1 MSLRRLFALS
11 LTFSFLS
18 LAVAVDAS
26 ASKRVAL
33 VVGNNDY
40 TTLAAL
46 NNAEKDARDMAQTLR
61 GLGWEVV
68 DLYNSSQRDMGRAI
82 AKFEGLL
89 MTAEAGLFFYAGHG
103 IQAKGENWLVPVDA
117 EVEAE
122 VDLEYEA
129 ITVRKVLSSMKNADV
144 PVNIVILDACRDN
157 PLKKRTRSAS
167 RGLKTPEVP
176 SGLRGTTILFS
187 AAPGEVAQDGPQGGN
202 GVFTGKLLAEL
213 KRPGQTLEEVFKATA
228 RGVNAAT
235 NRSQRPWFNSSLSGD
250 FYLNEAK
257 PEPEP
262 KQVAA
267 VSPVAPVPAVPNV
280 EIIYWQSVVNSKDP
294 EVLQSYL
301 NQYPNGQFAA
311 LGKVR
316 IESLRKSY
324 EDRKQGGALRS
335 QAVSKTTD
343 LLKDIDPKKIQN
355 IRYVNEEG
363 TVFEVDK
370 SYFKLGSFLT
380 KNKRNEMFAGV
391 FRSGSS
397 VLEKIRN
404 DYDCLTALGDG
415 LNWTGDSNFYFD
427 YWNKKSVSSIREN
440 GKIEENLKLTIGGS
454 PNRWEWVFSGKLLVE
469 DGLIKYQSGKPK
481 FKLDKSLPGSVM
493 QNTQRREGSLKDMRL
508 SISAVLDKDFGLA
521 KSIFEKWEFCG
532 KEVEVN
538 WTLES
543 IEYKAKKYA
552 YITN

>member
-144 PVNIVILDACRDN
+144 PVNILILDACRDN

-404 DYDCLTALGDG
+404 DYDCLTVV
-415 LNWTGDSNFYFD
+415 SNGSNLIGNTKFYFD

-454 PNRWEWVFSGKLLVE
+454 PNAWEYVFSGKLLVE

-481 FKLDKSLPGSVM
+481 FKLDKSLY
-493 QNTQRREGSLKDMRL
+493 QNAQRREGSLKDMRL

-552 YITN
+552 YIKN

>member
-46 NNAEKDARDMAQTLR
+46 NNAEKDARDMAQMLR

-129 ITVRKVLSSMKNADV
+129 ITVRTVLRSMKSADV
-144 PVNIVILDACRDN
+144 PVNILILDACRDN

-404 DYDCLTALGDG
+404 DYDCLTVV
-415 LNWTGDSNFYFD
+415 SNGSNLIGNTKFYFD

-454 PNRWEWVFSGKLLVE
+454 PNDWEYVFPGKLLVE
-469 DGLIKYQSGKPK
+469 DGLIKYQSGKPE
-481 FKLDKSLPGSVM
+481 FKLDTAFYKNAASTES
-493 QNTQRREGSLKDMRL
+493 EGSLKDMRL
-508 SISAVLDKDFGLA
+508 SISAVLDKDLGLA

-552 YITN
+552 YIKN

>member
-1 MSLRRLFALS
+1 MSLCRLFALS

-68 DLYNSSQRDMGRAI
+68 DLYNSSLRDTGRAI
-82 AKFEGLL
+82 SKFEGLL
-89 MTAEAGLFFYAGHG
+89 MTAEAALFFYAGHG

-129 ITVRKVLSSMKNADV
+129 ITVRKVLRSMKNADV
-144 PVNIVILDACRDN
+144 PVNILILDACRDN

-280 EIIYWQSVVNSKDP
+280 EIVYWQSVVNSKDP

-311 LGKVR
+311 LAKVR

-343 LLKDIDPKKIQN
+343 LLKDFDPKKIQN

-370 SYFKLGSFLT
+370 SYFKLGSFWT

-415 LNWTGDSNFYFD
+415 LNWTGDSKFYFD
-427 YWNKKSVSSIREN
+427 YWNKKSVSYIREN
-440 GKIEENLKLTIGGS
+440 GKIEENLELTIGGS
-454 PNRWEWVFSGKLLVE
+454 PNVWEWVFSGKLLVE
-469 DGLIKYQSGKPK
+469 DGLIKYQSGKPE
-481 FKLDKSLPGSVM
+481 FKLDKSLY
-493 QNTQRREGSLKDMRL
+493 QNAKRKEGTIKDMRL

>member
-454 PNRWEWVFSGKLLVE
+454 PNAWEYVFSGKLLVE

-481 FKLDKSLPGSVM
+481 FKLDKSLYH
-493 QNTQRREGSLKDMRL
+493 NAQRREGSLKDMRL

>member
-129 ITVRKVLSSMKNADV
+129 ITVRTVLRSMKNADV
-144 PVNIVILDACRDN
+144 PVNILILDACRDN

-280 EIIYWQSVVNSKDP
+280 EIIYWQSVVDSKDP

-404 DYDCLTALGDG
+404 DYDCLTALDNG
-415 LNWTGDSNFYFD
+415 LNWKGDSNFYFD

-454 PNRWEWVFSGKLLVE
+454 PNAWEYVFSGKLLVE

-481 FKLDKSLPGSVM
+481 FKLDKSLY
-493 QNTQRREGSLKDMRL
+493 QNAQRREGSLKDMRL

>member
-46 NNAEKDARDMAQTLR
+46 NNAEKDARDMAQMLR

-68 DLYNSSQRDMGRAI
+68 DLYNSSLRDTGRAI
-82 AKFEGLL
+82 SKFEGLL

-144 PVNIVILDACRDN
+144 PVNILILDACRDN

-454 PNRWEWVFSGKLLVE
+454 PNAWEYVFSGKLLVE
-469 DGLIKYQSGKPK
+469 DGLIKYQSGKPE
-481 FKLDKSLPGSVM
+481 FKQAGGLFSVG
-493 QNTQRREGSLKDMRL
+493 EGSLKDMRL

-543 IEYKAKKYA
+543 IGYKAKKYA

>member
-129 ITVRKVLSSMKNADV
+129 ITVRTVLRSMKNADV
-144 PVNIVILDACRDN
+144 PVNILILDACRDN

-280 EIIYWQSVVNSKDP
+280 EIIYWQSVVDSKDP

-454 PNRWEWVFSGKLLVE
+454 PNAWEYVFSGKLLVE

>member
-46 NNAEKDARDMAQTLR
+46 NNAEKDARDMAQMLR

-68 DLYNSSQRDMGRAI
+68 DLYNSSLRDTGRAI
-82 AKFEGLL
+82 SKFEGLL

-144 PVNIVILDACRDN
+144 PVNILILDACRDN

-404 DYDCLTALGDG
+404 DYDCLTVV
-415 LNWTGDSNFYFD
+415 SNGSNLIGNTKFYFD

-481 FKLDKSLPGSVM
+481 FKLDKSLYH
-493 QNTQRREGSLKDMRL
+493 NAQRREGSLKDMRL

>member
-46 NNAEKDARDMAQTLR
+46 NNAEKDARDMAQMLR

-68 DLYNSSQRDMGRAI
+68 DLYNSSLRDTGRAI
-82 AKFEGLL
+82 SKFEGLL

-454 PNRWEWVFSGKLLVE
+454 PNAWEYVFSGKLLVE

-481 FKLDKSLPGSVM
+481 FKLDKSLY
-493 QNTQRREGSLKDMRL
+493 QNAQRREGSLKDMRL

>member
-1 MSLRRLFALS
+1 MSLCRLFALS

-68 DLYNSSQRDMGRAI
+68 DLYNSSLRDTGRAI

-129 ITVRKVLSSMKNADV
+129 ITVRKVLRSMKNADV
-144 PVNIVILDACRDN
+144 PVNILILDACRDN

-228 RGVNAAT
+228 RSVNAAT

-280 EIIYWQSVVNSKDP
+280 EIVYWQSVVNSKDP

-311 LGKVR
+311 LAKVR

-343 LLKDIDPKKIQN
+343 LLKDIDPKQIQN

-380 KNKRNEMFAGV
+380 KNKRNEIFAGV

-397 VLEKIRN
+397 VLERIRDN
-404 DYDCLTALGDG
+404 YDCLTAVDNG
-415 LNWTGDSNFYFD
+415 LNWTGDSRFYFD

-454 PNRWEWVFSGKLLVE
+454 PNAWEWVFSGKLLVE
-469 DGLIKYQSGKPK
+469 DGLIRYQSGKPE
-481 FKLDKSLPGSVM
+481 FKRDKSLSHIPTVK
-493 QNTQRREGSLKDMRL
+493 EGSIKDMRL

-521 KSIFEKWEFCG
+521 KSIFEKWEICG

>member
-1 MSLRRLFALS
+1 MSFRRFFALS
-11 LTFSFLS
+11 LSFCL
-18 LAVAVDAS
+18 LVMAAPLDAS

-103 IQAKGENWLVPVDA
+103 IQANGENWLIPVDA

-122 VDLEYEA
+122 VDLRYEA
-129 ITVRKVLSSMKNADV
+129 IGAREVLRSMKNADV

-167 RGLKTPEVP
+167 RGLQAPEVP

-202 GVFTGKLLAEL
+202 GVFTGKLLGEL

-235 NRSQRPWFNSSLSGD
+235 NRSQMPWFNSSLSGD
-250 FYLNEAK
+250 FYFNEAK

-267 VSPVAPVPAVPNV
+267 VPPAAPVPAAPNV
-280 EIIYWQSVVNSKDP
+280 EIIYWQSVSGSKDP
-294 EVLQSYL
+294 AVLQSYL
-301 NQYPNGQFAA
+301 DQYPNGQFAA
-311 LGKVR
+311 LAKVR
-316 IESLRKSY
+316 IASLQKSN
-324 EDRKQGGALRS
+324 EDRKQGVALRS
-335 QAVSKTTD
+335 QAALKTTD
-343 LLKDIDPKKIQN
+343 LLKEVDPEKIRN
-355 IRYVNEEG
+355 IRYINEEG
-363 TVFEVDK
+363 FVFEVDK
-370 SYFKLGSFLT
+370 PNFKLGSFLA
-380 KNKRNEMFAGV
+380 KDKQNEMFAGV

-397 VLEKIRN
+397 VLEKLRN
-404 DYDCLTALGDG
+404 DYDCLTTISNNS
-415 LNWTGDSNFYFD
+415 NWKGQSNFYFD
-427 YWNKKSVSSIREN
+427 YWDKKSVSAIRESR
-440 GKIEENLKLTIGGS
+440 KIEKNLKLKIGGS
-454 PNRWEWVFSGKLLVE
+454 PNGYEYVFAGKLSVE
-469 DGLIKYQSGKPK
+469 DGIIKYQTVGKPEFIINNYARVEK
-481 FKLDKSLPGSVM
+481 GTV
-493 QNTQRREGSLKDMRL
+493 KDMNL
-508 SISAVLDKDFGLA
+508 SIIAVWDSDLGLA
-521 KSIFEKWEFCG
+521 KSISENWEVCG
-532 KEVEVN
+532 KNVEVR
-538 WTLES
+538 WYLQD
-543 IEYKAKKYA
+543 IEYKSEKYS
-552 YITN
+552 YLKQ

>member
-1 MSLRRLFALS
+1 MFLPRLLVLF

-18 LAVAVDAS
+18 LAIAVDAS

-103 IQAKGENWLVPVDA
+103 IQANGENWLVPVDA
-117 EVEAE
+117 DVEAE

-129 ITVRKVLSSMKNADV
+129 ITARKILRSMKNADV

-167 RGLKTPEVP
+167 RGLQAPEVP

-235 NRSQRPWFNSSLSGD
+235 NRSQMPWFNSSLSGD
-250 FYLNEAK
+250 FYFNEAK
-257 PEPEP
+257 PEPAP

-267 VSPVAPVPAVPNV
+267 VPPVAPVPAAPNA
-280 EIIYWQSVVNSKDP
+280 EIIYWQSVSGSKDP
-294 EVLQSYL
+294 AVLQSYL
-301 NQYPNGQFAA
+301 AQYPNGQFAA
-311 LGKVR
+311 LAKAQISALERVAAEQSKERAKAKEDAFWKTVSGSKSIAALDSYLSTYPKGRFVELAQLERKLLENAPQLAAVPRLSNTKGYADIPDEIDLGKLR
-316 IESLRKSY
+316 YIEYQS
-324 EDRKQGGALRS
+324 
-335 QAVSKTTD
+335 
-343 LLKDIDPKKIQN
+343 
-355 IRYVNEEG
+355 EEG
-363 TVFEVDK
+363 LKFSIDNPKYKNGSIMTNDAANGL
-370 SYFKLGSFLT
+370 LG
-380 KNKRNEMFAGV
+380 GV
-391 FRSGSS
+391 FRGGNRLIEPILQENSM
-397 VLEKIRN
+397 
-404 DYDCLTALGDG
+404 DCLHLTKF
-415 LNWTGDSNFYFD
+415 NKFD
-427 YWNKKSVSSIREN
+427 IR
-440 GKIEENLKLTIGGS
+440 IGG
-454 PNRWEWVFSGKLLVE
+454 R
-469 DGLIKYQSGKPK
+469 
-481 FKLDKSLPGSVM
+481 
-493 QNTQRREGSLKDMRL
+493 
-508 SISAVLDKDFGLA
+508 
-521 KSIFEKWEFCG
+521 
-532 KEVEVN
+532 
-538 WTLES
+538 
-543 IEYKAKKYA
+543 
-552 YITN
+552 

>member
-68 DLYNSSQRDMGRAI
+68 DLYNSSLRDTGRAI
-82 AKFEGLL
+82 SKFEGLL
-89 MTAEAGLFFYAGHG
+89 MTADAALFFYAGHG

-122 VDLEYEA
+122 GDLEYEA
-129 ITVRKVLSSMKNADV
+129 ITVRKVLRSMKNADV
-144 PVNIVILDACRDN
+144 PVNILILDACRDN

-280 EIIYWQSVVNSKDP
+280 EIVYWQSVVNSKDP

-311 LGKVR
+311 LAKVR

-355 IRYVNEEG
+355 IRYVSEEG

-397 VLEKIRN
+397 VLER
-404 DYDCLTALGDG
+404 DYDCLTAVENG
-415 LNWTGDSNFYFD
+415 LNMTGDSKFYFD
-427 YWNKKSVSSIREN
+427 YWNKKSVSYIREN
-440 GKIEENLKLTIGGS
+440 GKIEENLELTIGGS
-454 PNRWEWVFSGKLLVE
+454 PNLWEWVFSGKLLVE
-469 DGLIKYQSGKPK
+469 DGLIKYQSGKPE
-481 FKLDKSLPGSVM
+481 FKLDKSHSHIPVY
-493 QNTQRREGSLKDMRL
+493 REGNIKDMRL

-543 IEYKAKKYA
+543 IEYKAEKYA

>member
-129 ITVRKVLSSMKNADV
+129 ITVRTVLRSMKNADV
-144 PVNIVILDACRDN
+144 PVNILILDACRDN

-280 EIIYWQSVVNSKDP
+280 EIIYWQSVVDSKDP

-454 PNRWEWVFSGKLLVE
+454 PNAWEYVFSGKLLVE

-481 FKLDKSLPGSVM
+481 FKLDKSLY
-493 QNTQRREGSLKDMRL
+493 QNAQRREGSLKDMRL